1 MEPSTHE
8 ALVPSTPEALL
19 LPESGRREL
28 SHRDCWLQMETAPL
42 VEAWSCI
49 PDMEGLVS
57 LLCLAWVDSF
67 GSVSVNA
74 WRWVQPSFLHGGELG
89 RPRC

>member
-1 MEPSTHE
+1 MELSTHE

-19 LPESGRREL
+19 QLESGRREL
-28 SHRDCWLQMETAPL
+28 SHSVSWLQMETAPL

-57 LLCLAWVDSF
+57 LLCLAWV
-67 GSVSVNA
+67 GGLLWVSLSECLEVGA
-74 WRWVQPSFLHGGELG
+74 AFLPA
-89 RPRC
+89 R